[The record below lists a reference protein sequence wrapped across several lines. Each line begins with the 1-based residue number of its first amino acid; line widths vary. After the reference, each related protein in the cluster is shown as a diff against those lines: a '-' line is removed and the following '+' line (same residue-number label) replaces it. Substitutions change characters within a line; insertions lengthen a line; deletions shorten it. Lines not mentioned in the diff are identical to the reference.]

1 MSMAKPA
8 DAVAGGVARLNRDRR
23 GARSPFDEPKG
34 AGPSATIVLAAA
46 LEASTDLTA
55 AEADRLVELEQAVDR
70 GLQTF
75 VEVGLALAEIRD
87 GKLYRA
93 SYDTFERYCHERW
106 GFTRQRARQFIDAA
120 AVTTVVVKAG
130 LPAPTNEAQAR
141 ELVPL
146 RKRPHELETAWRDTL
161 IVAKAAGR
169 SPWAELVRQNVIEVK
184 HRDHPSSPTQALAVA
199 HRAPDEP
206 TAADT
211 ERAVA
216 GAVERF
222 EQAVTA
228 WKQLGANCGRLARPL
243 SAQTAMALLARL
255 ERIETSIAKLRAE
268 IVENIGDDADASTS
282 MPEARTSTRSN
293 GVSRP
298 LIRVVIA
305 DDHAVVRRGIRQVLD
320 AEDGFEVL
328 AEASDLDG
336 TRRYL
341 RGHHPDVLVLD
352 LNLSGGS
359 SLGAICELRAEF
371 PGTQIVV
378 LTMEGEP
385 RYAREALSSGA
396 LGYVLKEAAESE
408 LVEAVRRAAAG
419 DTYLNPRLGAAV
431 AADPPP
437 GRPDGLSEREVEVLR
452 MIALGYTNS
461 EIASRLYLSVRTV
474 ESHRAHIQQKLHLDS
489 RSGLVRY
496 ALARKLIETQ

>member
-1 MSMAKPA
+1 MTSGL
-8 DAVAGGVARLNRDRR
+8 VVRR
-23 GARSPFDEPKG
+23 SELDNSHQHES
-34 AGPSATIVLAAA
+34 SAAP
-46 LEASTDLTA
+46 EASTDLTA
-55 AEADRLVELEQAVDR
+55 AETDRLVELEQAVDR

-75 VEVGLALAEIRD
+75 VEVGQALAEIRER
-87 GKLYRA
+87 KLYRA
-93 SYDTFERYCHERW
+93 SHDTFERYCRERW
-106 GFTRQRARQFIDAA
+106 GFTRQRALQFINAA

-146 RKRPHELETAWRDTL
+146 RRRPDELETAWRDTL
-161 IVAKAAGR
+161 IAATAAGR

-184 HRDHPSSPTQALAVA
+184 HRDHPSSPSQAGVA
-199 HRAPDEP
+199 ARRAHEEP
-206 TAADT
+206 IPADS
-211 ERAVA
+211 ERAVV

-222 EQAVTA
+222 EQAVA
-228 WKQLGANCGRLARPL
+228 AGEQLNASWGRLARPL
-243 SAQTAMALLARL
+243 GAQTGMALLARL
-255 ERIETSIAKLRAE
+255 ERIETSIANLKAE
-268 IVENIGDDADASTS
+268 IVQKIGEGADTLIS
-282 MPEARTSTRSN
+282 MPDARASTRSD
-293 GVSRP
+293 GPPRP

-305 DDHAVVRRGIRQVLD
+305 DDHTVVRRGIRQVLD
-320 AEDGFEVL
+320 AEDGLEVL
-328 AEASDLDG
+328 AEASNLDG
-336 TRRYL
+336 TLRYV

-359 SLGAICELRAEF
+359 SLGAISELRAEF
-371 PGTQIVV
+371 PDTQIVV

-385 RYAREALSSGA
+385 RYAREALNSGA

-419 DTYLNPRLGAAV
+419 DTYLNPRLGARV

-437 GRPDGLSEREVEVLR
+437 GPPDGLSAREVEVLR

-474 ESHRAHIQQKLHLDS
+474 ESHRAHIQQKLRFDS
-489 RSGLVRY
+489 RSDLVHY
-496 ALARKLIETQ
+496 ALGRKLIETQSLAC